1 MSPNEAADVLGVAP
15 TAPVDEVQRAYAA
28 KLAEAG
34 DDEQRRDAVTAARD
48 ALLAASAW
56 QAPSTPIAPPAAQA
70 PTAPVDAYPQH
81 PGYAPPPNGA
91 VPQPPYAPVPPQ
103 PGYGPGGPAVPPQPP
118 YPAGSWYA
126 APPPARR
133 GLSTGAI
140 VGITLGSIA
149 VALVILI
156 VVFVGIFAVA
166 HESSRLAGS
175 DIGSSAAPYDDSS
188 DDPSQGGDSA
198 SGQDYDVDG
207 VHVHNVD
214 GWTFELTADQACS
227 GAQITAGFSDSPDG
241 DDLDQW
247 TTIVDLEA
255 GVPFTL
261 TIPDSASDYDYVGI
275 ETVDCTQA

>member
-1 MSPNEAADVLGVAP
+1 MSPNEAADALGVTP
-15 TAPVDEVQRAYAA
+15 TATADEVHRAYET

-34 DDEQRRDAVTAARD
+34 GDVQRRDAVTAARD

-56 QAPSTPIAPPAAQA
+56 QAPAAVQLPAAAQPPVAAQPPAA
-70 PTAPVDAYPQH
+70 PPPH
-81 PGYAPPPNGA
+81 PGYAPPPNA
-91 VPQPPYAPVPPQ
+91 A
-103 PGYGPGGPAVPPQPP
+103 APQPP
-118 YPAGSWYA
+118 YPAGPWYP

-149 VALVILI
+149 AALVILI
-156 VVFVGIFAVA
+156 VVFVGIFALA
-166 HESSRLAGS
+166 HESSRLADS
-175 DIGSSAAPYDDSS
+175 ETGSSAAPYDDPS

-198 SGQDYDVDG
+198 AEDYDVDG

-214 GWTFELTADQACS
+214 GWTFELMADQSCT
-227 GAQITAGFSDSPDG
+227 GAQITAGFSDTPDG

-255 GVPFTL
+255 GVPLTV
-261 TIPDSASDYDYVGI
+261 TIPDSASDYDYAGI
-275 ETVDCTQA
+275 ETIDCTQT